1 MNAFKP
7 KYAVYR
13 WKHFYKKQWNLNF
26 TSFTTRCGFLKVPI
40 NFSIYLLFFWYHD
53 ISVLALLSEIF
64 VIIPEKKQITWT
76 NSLLFSVV
84 LIAILVQQIIA
95 KNDRGEGRRKLF
107 SKVNFWKIN
116 IVLSSAF
123 SFTYFLHFQ
132 NFQFSR
138 WYDFR

>member
-13 WKHFYKKQWNLNF
+13 KKRFYKKRWNLNF

-40 NFSIYLLFFWYHD
+40 NFSGYLLFFWYHD

-64 VIIPEKKQITWT
+64 VTVPEKKQINWT
-76 NSLLFSVV
+76 NSLIFSVV
-84 LIAILVQQIIA
+84 LIAILHQTIA
-95 KNDRGEGRRKLF
+95 KNDRGEGRRKSF
-107 SKVNFWKIN
+107 GKVIFWKII
-116 IVLSSAF
+116 IVSSSFF
-123 SFTYFLHFQ
+123 SFTYFFHFQ